1 MADTWLESVPYGGFA
16 GGTPESHALVGQ
28 SAAHPGQ
35 SGWDQ
40 IETTATL
47 VGGLA
52 LITGG
57 GAAVGYFVA
66 KSTMGA
72 LIGALLGLGY
82 SAATLA
88 INTSSI
94 ATENARLAEA
104 AARDS
109 AAAGRGSPR

>member
-28 SAAHPGQ
+28 GAAHPAAEEFG
-35 SGWDQ
+35 
-40 IETTATL
+40 TTVAL
-47 VGGLA
+47 VGGLV

-57 GAAVGYFVA
+57 AAAVGWLLA
-66 KSTMGA
+66 QTKMGA
-72 LIGALLGLGY
+72 LIGGLLGLGY
-82 SAATLA
+82 SATTLA